1 MSNHFSLF
9 VDVPP
14 PADDS
19 LEEGFKWSDLAKKAL
34 AKNSCAV
41 NKRTVA
47 KRFSQADYNN
57 SLNNAVPLF
66 VSSNPFLVSRT
77 ISFIVERNLQD
88 VNVFTTPT
96 WETTLLPT
104 RPLNL
109 TLGKAESKEYML
121 IGRRGDDSDEAVN
134 DVIVICEI
142 LEFPKSSLN
151 LFKDL
156 L

>member
-1 MSNHFSLF
+1 MSNRFSLF

-19 LEEGFKWSDLAKKAL
+19 LEEGLKWSDLVKKAL
-34 AKNSCAV
+34 AQNSCAV

-57 SLNNAVPLF
+57 SINDGVPLF
-66 VSSNPFLVSRT
+66 VSSNPFLVSGT
-77 ISFIVERNLQD
+77 TSLIVERNLQD

-104 RPLNL
+104 QPLNL
-109 TLGKAESKEYML
+109 ILGKAASEEYML
-121 IGRRGDDSDEAVN
+121 LGRRGGDSDEAVN

-142 LEFPKSSLN
+142 IEFPKSSLN

-156 L
+156 I